1 VAARRLSGALAD
13 CMLPAVKA
21 QPESSPPPGVAER
34 QNIAGRAGFALGCLA
49 FAITSVLNLMR
60 APRPL
65 SLGVVIL
72 SLLIAALNIPL
83 GIGLA
88 LLVERLTRSPS
99 R

>member
-1 VAARRLSGALAD
+1 LSGFTAD
-13 CMLPAVKA
+13 DMLLAVKN
-21 QPESSPPPGVAER
+21 QPDSSPPPAVAER
-34 QNIAGRAGFALGCLA
+34 QNAAGRAGFALGCLA

-65 SLGVVIL
+65 SLGVVFL

-83 GIGLA
+83 GIALA
-88 LLVERLTRSPS
+88 LLVERLTRSQS

>member
-1 VAARRLSGALAD
+1 
-13 CMLPAVKA
+13 VKTE
-21 QPESSPPPGVAER
+21 PEPSSPPTVEAR
-34 QNIAGRAGFALGCLA
+34 QNAAGRAGFALGCLA
-49 FAITSVLNLMR
+49 AIITSVINLVR

-88 LLVERLTRSPS
+88 LLVERLSRTPS

>member
-1 VAARRLSGALAD
+1 MGPCLSGMTARCILGGVD
-13 CMLPAVKA
+13 PD
-21 QPESSPPPGVAER
+21 PDPPTSIEAR
-34 QNIAGRAGFALGCLA
+34 QNAAGRAGFVLGCLA
-49 FAITSVLNLMR
+49 AILTSAINLAR

-65 SLGVVIL
+65 SLGIVLL

-88 LLVERLTRSPS
+88 LLVERLSRSQS